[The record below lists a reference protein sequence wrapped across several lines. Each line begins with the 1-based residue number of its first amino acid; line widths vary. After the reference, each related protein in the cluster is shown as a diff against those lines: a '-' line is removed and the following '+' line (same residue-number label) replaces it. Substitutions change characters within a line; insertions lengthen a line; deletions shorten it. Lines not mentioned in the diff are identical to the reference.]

1 MLSEAFGLQGPEAY
15 SYTSKSNT
23 LSVSSIDD
31 VKDFAETI
39 VSGLNHAAPV
49 ISSIPSL
56 TVTPLHRRR

>member
-39 VSGLNHAAPV
+39 VSGPKHAGFF
-49 ISSIPSL
+49 SSFPSL
-56 TVTPLHRRR
+56 TATPLHRRR